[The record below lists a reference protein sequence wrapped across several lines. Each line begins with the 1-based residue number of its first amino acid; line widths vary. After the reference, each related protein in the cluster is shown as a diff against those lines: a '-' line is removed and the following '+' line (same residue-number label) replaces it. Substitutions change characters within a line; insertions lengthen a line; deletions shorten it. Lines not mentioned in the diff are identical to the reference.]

1 VDAVRDYK
9 DSSKQLHRR
18 NRGAMQW
25 KGPRTLAW
33 MKHVGERGKS
43 KVGGLFKHHERSG
56 MGVETEA

>member
-1 VDAVRDYK
+1 
-9 DSSKQLHRR
+9 
-18 NRGAMQW
+18 
-25 KGPRTLAW
+25 